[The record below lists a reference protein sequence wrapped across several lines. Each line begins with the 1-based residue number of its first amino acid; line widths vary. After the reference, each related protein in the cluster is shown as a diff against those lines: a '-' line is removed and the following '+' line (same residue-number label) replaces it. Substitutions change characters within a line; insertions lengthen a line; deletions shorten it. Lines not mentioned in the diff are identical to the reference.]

1 MFNSDYS
8 KWCDLLTHGHTD
20 TAFYSYLRIMLCT
33 TYLGRLYHGLGVPEE
48 AFLIFHSEVSMD
60 PNLRHVVYLAN
71 VML

>member
-1 MFNSDYS
+1 M
-8 KWCDLLTHGHTD
+8 
-20 TAFYSYLRIMLCT
+20 CT

-71 VML
+71 VKL